1 MAQEFPLSLVIKAVD
16 KASGPLRALTER
28 LEKVNAPFKQIG
40 KDFGRFSEAAG
51 LSGFQK
57 GLSGFGGALKGV
69 ASEVLSL
76 GAKLAGMGVA
86 AGIGLFEIVRG
97 AVESGDKLSEMAGRV
112 GMGADAYASLS
123 FAMAQADVDQEQ
135 FNGAMDKLNKN
146 MGELH
151 SGGGSLLELLKKHA
165 PVLADQMKHAK
176 GAEAAFSLLTSAFE
190 KIKDPQTRA
199 LLATTAFGR
208 SGAQMGVAM
217 AQGGIAIQALRVEF
231 MRLFGSQEESAAAA
245 SDVDNAM
252 KKTAVAFLGVRNA
265 IGAELFPVLTK
276 LSEFLTEF
284 MVKNRSSIKAW
295 AEGAAKAIQGWIDG
309 GGFERL
315 VAGFT
320 KVASG
325 IGWVVDKLGPMGTAI
340 AAAAVMAAPL
350 IASLVSLG
358 GAFFSLVSSAI
369 PPLMSAFSAIGP
381 AISAVA
387 ATGFLPLIATVGVF
401 IGTAL
406 SIANAGRVIYEN
418 WDALIF
424 TFKDLG
430 NSIKW
435 AFIDAWNAV
444 KGIVEKLG
452 GAFEIF
458 KDPLGAAFNG
468 GKMAFNHVFG
478 SEGAAPM
485 LGAAAAAPQ
494 RVTQSSE
501 TRVSVDFNNMPKGTR
516 VSQDP
521 NSSQPIDIS
530 RGYSMVPQ

>member
-1 MAQEFPLSLVIKAVD
+1 MSQEFPLSLVIKAVD

-69 ASEVLSL
+69 ASEVFSL
-76 GAKLAGMGVA
+76 GAKLAGIGVA
-86 AGIGLFEIVRG
+86 AGFALFTVVRG
-97 AVESGDKLSEMAGRV
+97 AVDAGDKLAEMADRV
-112 GMGADAYASLS
+112 GLGVDAYASLG
-123 FAMAQADVDQEQ
+123 FAAAQADVDQEQ
-135 FNGAMDKLNKN
+135 FNGAMDQFSKRL
-146 MGELH
+146 GEAKA
-151 SGGGSLLELLKKHA
+151 GGGGMLEFLKKVS
-165 PVLADQMKHAK
+165 PVLADQIKHAK
-176 GAEAAFSLLTSAFE
+176 GTEAAFSLMTDAMSRIE
-190 KIKDPQTRA
+190 DPSKRA
-199 LLATTAFGR
+199 ALAAAAFGK
-208 SGAQMGVAM
+208 SGLQMGNFLH
-217 AQGGIAIQALRVEF
+217 QGSAAIQAQQVEYLR
-231 MRLFGSQEESAAAA
+231 LAGSQEAFARGAG
-245 SDVDNAM
+245 DLDNTM
-252 KKTAVAFLGVRNA
+252 RETEIAFLGLRNA
-265 IGAELFPVLTK
+265 AAAELFPVLSN
-276 LSEFLTEF
+276 LSKFLTDF
-284 MVKNRSSIKAW
+284 MAKNRDSIKGW
-295 AEGAAKAIQGWIDG
+295 AQGAAKAIQGWIDG

-315 VAGFT
+315 VDGFT

-325 IGWVVDKLGPMGTAI
+325 IGWVVDKLGPMGTAV
-340 AAAAVMAAPL
+340 AAASVMAAPL

-369 PPLMSAFSAIGP
+369 PPLMSAFSSLGP
-381 AISAVA
+381 VLSSAGAWLAPFLVA
-387 ATGFLPLIATVGVF
+387 AGPFIAAAVG
-401 IGTAL
+401 IAAAGL
-406 SIANAGRVIYEN
+406 SIYEN
-418 WDALIF
+418 WDALVF

-435 AFIDAWNAV
+435 TFIDAWNAV

-485 LGAAAAAPQ
+485 LGAAAAVPQ

-521 NSSQPIDIS
+521 NSSQPIDLS
-530 RGYSMVPQ
+530 LGYSMVPQ